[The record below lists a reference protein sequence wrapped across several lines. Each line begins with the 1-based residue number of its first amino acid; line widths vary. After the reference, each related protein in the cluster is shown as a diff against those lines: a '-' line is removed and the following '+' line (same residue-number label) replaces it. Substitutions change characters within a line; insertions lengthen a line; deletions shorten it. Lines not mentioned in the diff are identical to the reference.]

1 MAGVNVPIQPVQT
14 AVASGVAVNNLTIDI
29 APVAGESVYV
39 YGLDV
44 SFALANSYSV
54 VILHNTASVAWTWQ
68 MNQSVEKDFNNA
80 PLKLTQGSSA
90 QAVVS
95 YTASLANNQASAV
108 LRYQQK
114 P

>member
-1 MAGVNVPIQPVQT
+1 MAGPNVPIQPT
-14 AVASGVAVNNLTIDI
+14 ETLVASGSGVNSLTIDI

-44 SFALANSYSV
+44 SWSLPSPYQISIF
-54 VILHNTASVAWTWQ
+54 HNTGSVAWTWV
-68 MNQSVEKDFNNA
+68 MSQSMPKNFNNT

-95 YTASLANNQASAV
+95 YTTSLASNEGRAV

>member
-1 MAGVNVPIQPVQT
+1 MAGVNVPIQPVLT
-14 AVASGVAVNNLTIDI
+14 LVASGSGVNNLTIDI

-39 YGLDV
+39 YGFDV
-44 SFALANSYSV
+44 SWSLPAPYQIE
-54 VILHNTASVAWTWQ
+54 ILHNTASVAWTWV
-68 MNQSVEKDFNNA
+68 MSQSMPKDFNNA

-95 YTASLANNQASAV
+95 YTTSLASNQGRSV